1 MAMKKNQL
9 ITCFAVLLISAPLIL
24 AHPHINKT
32 ITASLPGN
40 VTATITYNTTPSNE
54 ANAQKTAVGEFVT
67 PRQPKLKLSADLK
80 VGETAIPA
88 GEYIIGVIK
97 NGDNNWT
104 MALYPGVLKRG
115 EKADMTKL
123 IKLESIFSASAGSAP
138 HMLIDISPGTGKM
151 EGRIALTLHFGS
163 LFLSGALS

>member
-1 MAMKKNQL
+1 MKKNQL
-9 ITCFAVLLISAPLIL
+9 IICLAAFLIAVPLVL

-32 ITASLPGN
+32 
-40 VTATITYNTTPSNE
+40 VTATLSATVTATVTYNTTPSNE

-80 VGETAIPA
+80 VGETTIPG

-97 NGDNNWT
+97 NSDNDWT

-115 EKADMTKL
+115 EKADMTKV
-123 IKLESIFSASAGSAP
+123 IKLESTFSTSAGTAP
-138 HMLIDISPGTGKM
+138 HMLIDISPGSGKM
-151 EGRIALTLHFGS
+151 EGRIVLTMHFGS